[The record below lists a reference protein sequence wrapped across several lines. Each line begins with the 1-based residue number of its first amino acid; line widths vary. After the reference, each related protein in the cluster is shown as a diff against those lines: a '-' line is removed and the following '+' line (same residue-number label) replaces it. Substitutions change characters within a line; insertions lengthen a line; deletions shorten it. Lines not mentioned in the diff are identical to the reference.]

1 MLHVSVTFWPF
12 SGINLQH
19 VKPRWMW
26 AKKYVYSCFI
36 CCILMPD
43 YGQNM
48 TKICIII
55 MEHNKIVMSD
65 GNL

>member
-1 MLHVSVTFWPF
+1 
-12 SGINLQH
+12 
-19 VKPRWMW
+19 MW

-55 MEHNKIVMSD
+55 IMEHNKIVMSD